1 MEIFGPGFMPAA
13 ATGAA
18 AGASAA
24 GPPGALLGGLLA
36 GAGSVLGSGMSAWGA
51 HRANQANI
59 SEARRAEA
67 LQQANLDRLYR
78 EQTASAE
85 RKMQFQRDMYGSRYQ
100 IMREDLRKAGMNPAL
115 AYMQS
120 PGSAPQG
127 AQIQGSTSQGVRPDI
142 RNVIAPF
149 VATGLQAMRTAAELQ
164 QIEAQTNQMQ
174 AQTSYLRS
182 NTERSDT
189 TSVIQK
195 LNVAGRVG
203 QFLLGLL

>member
-1 MEIFGPGFMPAA
+1 MINLVGPASAA

-18 AGASAA
+18 AGGAVA
-24 GPPGALLGGLLA
+24 GPPGALVGGLVSGA
-36 GAGSVLGSGMSAWGA
+36 GALGAAGLSAWGA
-51 HRANQANI
+51 HRTNQANI

-67 LQQANLDRLYR
+67 LQQANLERLYR

-85 RKMQFQRDMYGSRYQ
+85 RKMQFQKDMYGSRYQ
-100 IMREDLRKAGMNPAL
+100 MMREDLRKAGMNPAL
-115 AYMQS
+115 AYMQG

-127 AQIQGSTSQGVRPDI
+127 AQIQGSTSHGVRADV

-164 QIEAQTNQMQ
+164 QVEAQTN
-174 AQTSYLRS
+174 YLRS

-195 LNVAGRVG
+195 LNVAGRIG
-203 QFLLGLL
+203 KFLLGLP